1 LFVNY
6 GAAPENDSMHNSHHQ
21 TGTTPASDTSAEPG
35 TTPTSDVEGN
45 REAHTASNTAD
56 APKYSTAETPGFGT
70 AEAPES
76 NAAEAPDSSTA
87 ENYWNG
93 RYREWAAMWSGRV
106 NPILARE
113 ASILAPG
120 TALDLG
126 CGEGAD
132 AIWLANAGWTVT
144 AIDVSTTALDRAR
157 EHAAAA
163 GVGERIDWQHQDLA
177 EGFPSGEFD
186 LVSAQF
192 LHSPIE
198 MPRGEIL
205 RRAAAAVAPGG
216 SLLVVGHFGT
226 PPGAAAEHDAAG
238 RHAAGHSAG
247 EHSAIEPSAVEHG
260 AAGNNAAG
268 HHVPGTSHDDME
280 LPTPDEV
287 LADLNLPNDEWQTVV
302 SELAAR
308 TVTAPDGTVRE
319 LVDSILRVQRRSS

>member
-1 LFVNY
+1 VNRD
-6 GAAPENDSMHNSHHQ
+6 AAPENDSMHNSSHQ
-21 TGTTPASDTSAEPG
+21 TGTTPASDASAEPE
-35 TTPTSDVEGN
+35 TPPTSDAEGN
-45 REAHTASNTAD
+45 RAAHTAHTAS
-56 APKYSTAETPGFGT
+56 ST
-70 AEAPES
+70 AEAPEF
-76 NAAEAPDSSTA
+76 STA
-87 ENYWNG
+87 EARDSSAAEQSASNMAESYWNG
-93 RYREWAAMWSGRV
+93 RYSEWAAMWSGRV

-113 ASILAPG
+113 ASILTPG
-120 TALDLG
+120 TVLDLG

-132 AIWLANAGWTVT
+132 AIWLANAGWKVT

-157 EHAAAA
+157 EHAEAA

-226 PPGAAAEHDAAG
+226 PPGAAAEHNAAQ
-238 RHAAGHSAG
+238 RHAAGH
-247 EHSAIEPSAVEHG
+247 
-260 AAGNNAAG
+260 NAAS

-287 LADLNLPNDEWQTVV
+287 LSDLNLPNDEWQTVV

-319 LVDSILRVQRRSS
+319 LVDSILRVQRRSR